1 MSRGKRFVASVS
13 LLLAMSM
20 INSVLAQ
27 QPPPNANQCKSKW
40 VLNPLQ
46 SMNFGGFAIEAGSGT
61 ITMNNL
67 GGLSATGLISL
78 SPSVPVTTFSANV
91 GNSLG
96 ATCAT
101 YGFTLDWNVLPSPL
115 TGPGTA
121 IPLSNVRV
129 SIPDYGLTDVTLP
142 QTIAANPGNSI
153 PFTMFLYGE
162 IAVAS
167 PQTAGTYVSPTFTV
181 DLIQSGTAT
190 PVSGTAS
197 ATSFT
202 PLSIIE
208 TIPMNFGT
216 IAGGAIAGTVVLD
229 TSGGRTPTGDIQV
242 LASGPGNA
250 ASFQVSG
257 EPNQAYTLVYGDGV
271 LANASGQQIG
281 LSAFTD
287 NSSGTIP
294 GTGSAT
300 FQVGATLNVGAS
312 QPVGLYSTANGGG
325 SPYTVTINY
334 N

>member
-1 MSRGKRFVASVS
+1 MSRGKSFVASVS
-13 LLLAMSM
+13 LLLAVSM

-27 QPPPNANQCKSKW
+27 QPPPNVNRCKSKW
-40 VLNPLQ
+40 VLSPVQ
-46 SMNFGGFAIEAGSGT
+46 AMNFGGFAIEAGSGT

-91 GNSLG
+91 DNSLG
-96 ATCAT
+96 ANCAT
-101 YGFTLDWNVLPSPL
+101 YGFTLDWNVLPAPL

-202 PLSIIE
+202 PLSITE
-208 TIPMNFGT
+208 TVPMNFGT
-216 IAGGAIAGTVVLD
+216 ITGGSVAGTVVLD
-229 TSGGRTPTGDIQV
+229 TGGGRASTVDIQL

-257 EPNQAYTLVYGDGV
+257 EPNQAYTLAYGDGV

-294 GTGSAT
+294 GTGSDT
-300 FQVGATLNVGAS
+300 FQVGATLSIGAS
-312 QPVGLYSTANGGG
+312 QPAGLYSTTNGGG
-325 SPYTVTINY
+325 TPYTVTINY